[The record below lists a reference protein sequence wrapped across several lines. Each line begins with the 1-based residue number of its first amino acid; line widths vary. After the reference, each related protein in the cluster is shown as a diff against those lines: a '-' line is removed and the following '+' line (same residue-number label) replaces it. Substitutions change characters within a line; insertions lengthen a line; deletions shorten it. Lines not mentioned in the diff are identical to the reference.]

1 MNYYDLLETKRKHVK
16 IYGNKVPPKSIIA
29 NALWKAWKTSPS
41 KNNAMAY
48 QALVWGPD
56 KILEKEAI
64 HSLCVESHKGAE
76 ERGVKRRLATITQK
90 GKPNP
95 YYEHIKLN
103 PYLITIHSRVS
114 KPNRYYE
121 EKIKEGH
128 FYDQGFEK
136 YIELIIDSVSVEV
149 GLFLANLTVYLLE
162 AGLDI
167 SYNSCFVREVEGWH
181 KVGLNYVKTRP
192 ISMITCGYAERY
204 RRQDLKESG
213 KEVWDIKPDVND
225 IIKWI

>member
-1 MNYYDLLETKRKHVK
+1 MNYYELLETKRRHVK
-16 IYGNKVPPKSIIA
+16 IYDNKVPPKSIIA

>member
-149 GLFLANLTVYLLE
+149 GLFLAILTVYLLE

-204 RRQDLKESG
+204 RKQDLKESG